1 VDEVFAMLLS
11 PWMLTSVVRDW
22 EYFWESKTTTRIQIT
37 IIFLMFLALFLI
49 ISYLEATIMKSNIFQ
64 LSLKYVPFSKTN
76 PIAMLFN
83 TNSLMYIEEN
93 ASSVLSMRLFLHF
106 VEALASNRYLKSYN
120 ARITVFTKIVRTIN
134 ASKYLKK
141 KGINANLLGK

>member
-1 VDEVFAMLLS
+1 
-11 PWMLTSVVRDW
+11 
-22 EYFWESKTTTRIQIT
+22 
-37 IIFLMFLALFLI
+37 MFLALFLI

>member
-1 VDEVFAMLLS
+1 LKTLGNRINNKNNSKCFQISNVFRS
-11 PWMLTSVVRDW
+11 FFV
-22 EYFWESKTTTRIQIT
+22 
-37 IIFLMFLALFLI
+37 I

-64 LSLKYVPFSKTN
+64 LSLRYVPFSKAN

-106 VEALASNRYLKSYN
+106 VETLEPNRYLKSYN
-120 ARITVFTKIVRTIN
+120 ARITVLTKIVRTIN

-141 KGINANLLGK
+141 KGGD

>member
-1 VDEVFAMLLS
+1 MLLS